1 MQQPLDSDV
10 LVIGAGPAGLALAIS
25 LGQAGLP
32 VIVLDAQ
39 ARTALSAPKDDGREI
54 ALTHDSVALLKKLG
68 IWPRLAAHEIGV
80 IREAQVHDGGHARA
94 LLDFNAQRRGSGS
107 GSGTDADVLGWI
119 VPNHA
124 LRRASFEVAS
134 AMPSLRI
141 ACDVQASQVR
151 TLPTHAEVFFE
162 AMPSPT
168 GECLRTRLLVAAD
181 SRFSTTRRQLGIGA
195 DLHDFG
201 RTMVVCRMQHAQP
214 HGEVAHECFGYERTL
229 AVLPLSG
236 DASSVVLTADASAAA
251 ALMALPAAEFTAL
264 VQRQFHDRLGRMAM
278 AGERHA
284 YPLVASYAHRFR
296 SMRSA
301 LVGDAAVGMHPVTA
315 HGYNLGLQG
324 VGTLADLVV
333 QAHRAGKD
341 IGAAP
346 VLAAYE
352 ATHRRHTRL
361 IYHGTNAVAKLYADN
376 RAPLRLLR
384 QLVLLG
390 AQRFPPLKA
399 AITRQLT
406 GHGPF
411 GEAAPDAAYQSVH
424 FEALAAD
431 ATVRSMKRTPR
442 APSSTRG

>member
-1 MQQPLDSDV
+1 MQQQPLDSDV

-25 LGQAGLP
+25 LGQAGLS

-39 ARTALSAPKDDGREI
+39 ARNALSAPKDDGREI
-54 ALTHDSVALLKKLG
+54 ALTHDSVALLKQLG

-80 IREAQVHDGGHARA
+80 IHEAQVHDGGHARA
-94 LLDFNAQRRGSGS
+94 LLDFTARGGRGSG
-107 GSGTDADVLGWI
+107 TDVLGWI

-134 AMPSLRI
+134 ALPSLRI
-141 ACDVQASQVR
+141 VCDAQASQVR

-162 AMPSPT
+162 ALPSPT
-168 GECLRTRLLVAAD
+168 GECLRARLLVAAD

-201 RTMVVCRMQHAQP
+201 RTMVVCRMQHTQP
-214 HGEVAHECFGYERTL
+214 HREVAHECFGYERTL

-236 DASSVVLTADASAAA
+236 DASSVVLTADAGAAA
-251 ALMALPAAEFTAL
+251 QLMALPADAFAAL
-264 VQRQFHDRLGRMAM
+264 VHRQFHDRLGRMAM
-278 AGERHA
+278 AGERHV
-284 YPLVASYAHRFR
+284 YPLVATYAHRFR

-324 VGTLADLVV
+324 AGTLAGLVV
-333 QAHRAGKD
+333 QAHRAGQD
-341 IGAAP
+341 IGAASL
-346 VLAAYE
+346 LAAYE
-352 ATHRRHTRL
+352 ATHRRQTRW

-384 QLVLLG
+384 HLVLQG

-411 GEAAPDAAYQSVH
+411 GDA
-424 FEALAAD
+424 ALAAP
-431 ATVRSMKRTPR
+431 TS
-442 APSSTRG
+442 PSTSPS

>member
-25 LGQAGLP
+25 LGQAGLS
-32 VIVLDAQ
+32 VIVLDTQGRA
-39 ARTALSAPKDDGREI
+39 ALSAPKDDGREI

-94 LLDFNAQRRGSGS
+94 LLDFNAQRAGSG
-107 GSGTDADVLGWI
+107 GGTGVLGWI

-124 LRRASFEVAS
+124 LRRASFEVAD
-134 AMPSLRI
+134 ALPALRI
-141 ACDVQASQVR
+141 VCNAQTSQVR
-151 TLPTHAEVFFE
+151 TLPSHAEVFFE
-162 AMPSPT
+162 AEPAPT
-168 GECLRTRLLVAAD
+168 GGDLRARLLVAAD

-229 AVLPLSG
+229 AVLPLTG

-251 ALMALPAAEFTAL
+251 ALMALPAADFTAL

-284 YPLVASYAHRFR
+284 YPLVATYAHRFR

-324 VGTLADLVV
+324 VGTLAGRVV
-333 QAHRAGKD
+333 QAHRAGQD
-341 IGAAP
+341 IGAASL
-346 VLAAYE
+346 LAAYE

-361 IYHGTNAVAKLYADN
+361 IYHGTNAVAKLYADK

-384 QLVLLG
+384 QLVLEG

-411 GEAAPDAAYQSVH
+411 GDT
-424 FEALAAD
+424 ALAAP
-431 ATVRSMKRTPR
+431 TS
-442 APSSTRG
+442 PST

>member
-25 LGQAGLP
+25 LGQAGLS
-32 VIVLDAQ
+32 VIVLDTQ
-39 ARTALSAPKDDGREI
+39 AHAALSAPKDDGREI
-54 ALTHDSVALLKKLG
+54 ALTHDSVALLKTLG

-80 IREAQVHDGGHARA
+80 IREAQVHDGSHARA
-94 LLDFNAQRRGSGS
+94 LLDFNAQRAGSG
-107 GSGTDADVLGWI
+107 GGTGTGVLGWI

-124 LRRASFEVAS
+124 LRRASFEVA
-134 AMPSLRI
+134 AALPALRI
-141 ACDVQASQVR
+141 VCNAQTSQVR
-151 TLPTHAEVFFE
+151 TLPSHAEVFFE
-162 AMPSPT
+162 GDLPLT
-168 GECLRTRLLVAAD
+168 GGYLRARLLVAAD

-201 RTMVVCRMQHAQP
+201 RTMVVCRMQHTQP
-214 HGEVAHECFGYERTL
+214 HREVAHECFGYERTL

-236 DASSVVLTADASAAA
+236 DASSVVLTADAGAAA
-251 ALMALPAAEFTAL
+251 ALMALPAADFTAL

-284 YPLVASYAHRFR
+284 YPLVATYAHRFR

-324 VGTLADLVV
+324 VGTLAGRVV
-333 QAHRAGKD
+333 QAHRAGQD
-341 IGAAP
+341 IGAASL
-346 VLAAYE
+346 LAAYE

-384 QLVLLG
+384 QLVLEG

-406 GHGPF
+406 GHGPL
-411 GEAAPDAAYQSVH
+411 GDT
-424 FEALAAD
+424 ALAAP
-431 ATVRSMKRTPR
+431 TS
-442 APSSTRG
+442 PST

>member
-25 LGQAGLP
+25 LGQAGLS

-39 ARTALSAPKDDGREI
+39 ARNALSAPKDDGREI
-54 ALTHDSVALLKKLG
+54 ALTHDSVALLKQLG

-94 LLDFNAQRRGSGS
+94 LLDFSGDE
-107 GSGTDADVLGWI
+107 GTGVLGWI
-119 VPNHA
+119 VPNYA
-124 LRRASFEVAS
+124 LRRASFEAAS
-134 AMPSLRI
+134 AVPTLRVV
-141 ACDVQASQVR
+141 CDAQASQVR

-162 AMPSPT
+162 AMPSPA
-168 GECLRTRLLVAAD
+168 GECLRARLLVAAD
-181 SRFSTTRRQLGIGA
+181 SRFSSTRRRLGIGA

-201 RTMVVCRMQHAQP
+201 RTMVVCRMAHAQP
-214 HGEVAHECFGYERTL
+214 HREVAHECFGYERTL
-229 AVLPLSG
+229 AVLPLPG
-236 DASSVVLTADASAAA
+236 DASSLVLTADADAAT
-251 ALMALPAAEFTAL
+251 ALMALPAADFTAL

-284 YPLVASYAHRFR
+284 YPLVATYAHRFR

-324 VGTLADLVV
+324 VGTLAGLVV
-333 QAHRAGKD
+333 QAHRAGRD

-346 VLAAYE
+346 LLAAYE
-352 ATHRRHTRL
+352 ATHRRQTRW

-384 QLVLLG
+384 QLVLEG

-406 GHGPF
+406 GGGPF
-411 GEAAPDAAYQSVH
+411 GETARAAP
-424 FEALAAD
+424 
-431 ATVRSMKRTPR
+431 TTP
-442 APSSTRG
+442 ST

>member
-25 LGQAGLP
+25 LGQAGLS

-39 ARTALSAPKDDGREI
+39 ACTALSAPKDDGREI
-54 ALTHDSVALLKKLG
+54 ALTHDSVALLKRLG
-68 IWPRLAAHEIGV
+68 IWPRLAVHEIGV

-94 LLDFNAQRRGSGS
+94 LLDFNARREGRGD
-107 GSGTDADVLGWI
+107 GTDADVLGWI

-134 AMPSLRI
+134 AVPTLRI
-141 ACDVQASQVR
+141 VCDIRASQVR

-162 AMPSPT
+162 TVPSPT
-168 GECLRTRLLVAAD
+168 GECLRARLLVAAD

-201 RTMVVCRMQHAQP
+201 RTMVVCRMQHARP

-236 DASSVVLTADASAAA
+236 DASSVVLTADAGAAA
-251 ALMALPAAEFTAL
+251 ELMALPPTDFTAL

-284 YPLVASYAHRFR
+284 YPLVATYAHRFC

-315 HGYNLGLQG
+315 HGYNLGLRG
-324 VGTLADLVV
+324 VGTLAALVV
-333 QAHRAGKD
+333 PAHRAGQD

-346 VLAAYE
+346 LLAAYE
-352 ATHRRHTRL
+352 ATHRRQTRW
-361 IYHGTNAVAKLYADN
+361 IYHGTHAVAKLYADN

-384 QLVLLG
+384 QLVLEG

-406 GHGPF
+406 GHGPL
-411 GEAAPDAAYQSVH
+411 GEAAWAAPTS
-424 FEALAAD
+424 
-431 ATVRSMKRTPR
+431 
-442 APSSTRG
+442 PST

>member
-25 LGQAGLP
+25 LAQAGLS
-32 VIVLDAQ
+32 VIVLDTQTRA
-39 ARTALSAPKDDGREI
+39 ALSAPKDDGREI

-94 LLDFNAQRRGSGS
+94 LLDFNAQRAGSG
-107 GSGTDADVLGWI
+107 GGTGTGVLGWI

-124 LRRASFEVAS
+124 LRRASFEVA
-134 AMPSLRI
+134 AALPALRI
-141 ACDVQASQVR
+141 VCNAQTSQVR
-151 TLPTHAEVFFE
+151 TLPSHAEVFFE
-162 AMPSPT
+162 AEPSPT
-168 GECLRTRLLVAAD
+168 GGYLRARLLVAAD

-201 RTMVVCRMQHAQP
+201 RTMVVCRMQHTQP
-214 HGEVAHECFGYERTL
+214 HREVAHECFGYERTL

-236 DASSVVLTADASAAA
+236 DASSVVLTADAGAAA
-251 ALMALPAAEFTAL
+251 ALMALPAADFTAL

-284 YPLVASYAHRFR
+284 YPLVATYAHRFR

-324 VGTLADLVV
+324 VGTLAGRVV
-333 QAHRAGKD
+333 QAHRAGQD
-341 IGAAP
+341 IGAASL
-346 VLAAYE
+346 LAAYE

-384 QLVLLG
+384 QLVLEG

-411 GEAAPDAAYQSVH
+411 GDAA
-424 FEALAAD
+424 LAVP
-431 ATVRSMKRTPR
+431 TS
-442 APSSTRG
+442 PST

>member
-25 LGQAGLP
+25 LGHAGLS

-39 ARTALSAPKDDGREI
+39 ARAALSTPKDDGREI
-54 ALTHDSVALLKKLG
+54 ALTHDSVALLKTLG

-94 LLDFNAQRRGSGS
+94 LLDFDAHRG
-107 GSGTDADVLGWI
+107 GSGTGVLGWI

-134 AMPSLRI
+134 AVPTLRI
-141 ACDVQASQVR
+141 VCDAQASQVR

-162 AMPSPT
+162 AMPSPA
-168 GECLRTRLLVAAD
+168 GECLRARLLVAAD

-229 AVLPLSG
+229 AALPLAG
-236 DASSVVLTADASAAA
+236 DASSVVLTADAGAAA
-251 ALMALPAAEFTAL
+251 QLMALPADAFTAL

-284 YPLVASYAHRFR
+284 YPLVATYAHRFR

-324 VGTLADLVV
+324 VDTLAGLVV
-333 QAHRAGKD
+333 QAHRAGQD

-346 VLAAYE
+346 LLAAYE
-352 ATHRRHTRL
+352 ATHRRKTRW

-384 QLVLLG
+384 QLVLEG

-406 GHGPF
+406 GHGPLR
-411 GEAAPDAAYQSVH
+411 EA
-424 FEALAAD
+424 ALAAP
-431 ATVRSMKRTPR
+431 TS
-442 APSSTRG
+442 PST

>member
-25 LGQAGLP
+25 LGQAGLS
-32 VIVLDAQ
+32 VIVLDTQTRA
-39 ARTALSAPKDDGREI
+39 ALSAPKDDGREI

-68 IWPRLAAHEIGV
+68 IWPRLVAHEIGV

-94 LLDFNAQRRGSGS
+94 LLDFNAQRAGSG
-107 GSGTDADVLGWI
+107 GGTGVLGWI

-124 LRRASFEVAS
+124 LRRASFEVA
-134 AMPSLRI
+134 AALPALRI
-141 ACDVQASQVR
+141 VCNAQTSQVR
-151 TLPTHAEVFFE
+151 TLPSHAEVFFE
-162 AMPSPT
+162 AETPST
-168 GECLRTRLLVAAD
+168 GGYLRARLLVAAD

-201 RTMVVCRMQHAQP
+201 RTMVVCRMQHTQP
-214 HGEVAHECFGYERTL
+214 HREVAHECFGYERTL

-236 DASSVVLTADASAAA
+236 DASSVVLTADAGAAA
-251 ALMALPAAEFTAL
+251 ALMALPAADFTAL

-284 YPLVASYAHRFR
+284 YPLVATYAHRFR

-324 VGTLADLVV
+324 VGTLAGRVV
-333 QAHRAGKD
+333 QAHRAGQD
-341 IGAAP
+341 IGAASL
-346 VLAAYE
+346 LAAYE

-384 QLVLLG
+384 QLVLEG

-411 GEAAPDAAYQSVH
+411 GDA
-424 FEALAAD
+424 ALAAP
-431 ATVRSMKRTPR
+431 TS
-442 APSSTRG
+442 PST

>member
-25 LGQAGLP
+25 LGQAGLS
-32 VIVLDAQ
+32 VIVLDTQ
-39 ARTALSAPKDDGREI
+39 ARAALSAPKDDGREI

-94 LLDFNAQRRGSGS
+94 LLDFNAQRAGSG
-107 GSGTDADVLGWI
+107 GGTGVLGWI

-124 LRRASFEVAS
+124 LRRASFEVAT
-134 AMPSLRI
+134 ALPALRI
-141 ACDVQASQVR
+141 VCNAQTSQVR
-151 TLPTHAEVFFE
+151 TLPSHAEVFFE
-162 AMPSPT
+162 AEPSPT
-168 GECLRTRLLVAAD
+168 GGYLRARLLVAAD

-201 RTMVVCRMQHAQP
+201 RAMVVCRMQHTQP
-214 HGEVAHECFGYERTL
+214 HREVAHECFGYERTL

-236 DASSVVLTADASAAA
+236 DASSVVLTADAGAAA
-251 ALMALPAAEFTAL
+251 ALMALPAADFTAL

-284 YPLVASYAHRFR
+284 YPLVATYAHRFR

-324 VGTLADLVV
+324 VGTLAGRVV
-333 QAHRAGKD
+333 QAHRAGQD
-341 IGAAP
+341 IGAASL
-346 VLAAYE
+346 LAAYE

-384 QLVLLG
+384 QLVLEG

-411 GEAAPDAAYQSVH
+411 GDAA
-424 FEALAAD
+424 LAVP
-431 ATVRSMKRTPR
+431 TS
-442 APSSTRG
+442 PST

>member
-25 LGQAGLP
+25 LGQAGLS
-32 VIVLDAQ
+32 VIVLDTQ
-39 ARTALSAPKDDGREI
+39 ARAALSAPKDDGREI

-68 IWPRLAAHEIGV
+68 IWARLAAHEIGV

-94 LLDFNAQRRGSGS
+94 LLDFNAQRAGS
-107 GSGTDADVLGWI
+107 GSGTGVLGWI

-124 LRRASFEVAS
+124 LRRASFEVA
-134 AMPSLRI
+134 AALPALRI
-141 ACDVQASQVR
+141 VCDAQTSQVR
-151 TLPTHAEVFFE
+151 TLPSHAEVFFE
-162 AMPSPT
+162 AEPAPT
-168 GECLRTRLLVAAD
+168 GGYLRARLLVAAD

-201 RTMVVCRMQHAQP
+201 RTMVVCRMQHTQP
-214 HGEVAHECFGYERTL
+214 HHEVAHECFGYERTL

-236 DASSVVLTADASAAA
+236 DASSAVLTADAGAAA
-251 ALMALPAAEFTAL
+251 ALMALPAADFTAL

-284 YPLVASYAHRFR
+284 YPLVATYAHRFR

-324 VGTLADLVV
+324 VGALAGRVV
-333 QAHRAGKD
+333 QAHRAGQD
-341 IGAAP
+341 IGAASL
-346 VLAAYE
+346 LAAYE

-384 QLVLLG
+384 QLVLEG

-406 GHGPF
+406 GHGPL
-411 GEAAPDAAYQSVH
+411 GDT
-424 FEALAAD
+424 ALAAP
-431 ATVRSMKRTPR
+431 TS
-442 APSSTRG
+442 PST

>member
-1 MQQPLDSDV
+1 MQQSLDSDV

-25 LGQAGLP
+25 LGQAGLS

-39 ARTALSAPKDDGREI
+39 ARHALSAPKDDGREI
-54 ALTHDSVALLKKLG
+54 ALTHDSVALLKQLG

-94 LLDFNAQRRGSGS
+94 LLDFNARGGR
-107 GSGTDADVLGWI
+107 GGGTDAEVLGWI

-134 AMPSLRI
+134 ALPSLRI
-141 ACDVQASQVR
+141 VCDAQASQVR
-151 TLPTHAEVFFE
+151 PLPTHAEVFFD
-162 AMPSPT
+162 ALPSPT
-168 GECLRTRLLVAAD
+168 GECLRARLLVAAD
-181 SRFSTTRRQLGIGA
+181 SRFSVTRRQLGIGA

-201 RTMVVCRMQHAQP
+201 RTMVVCRMRHAQP
-214 HGEVAHECFGYERTL
+214 HREVAYECFGYERTL
-229 AVLPLSG
+229 AVLPLPG
-236 DASSVVLTADASAAA
+236 DASSVVLTADAGAAA
-251 ALMALPAAEFTAL
+251 QLMAMPADAFTAL

-284 YPLVASYAHRFR
+284 YPLVATYAHRFR

-324 VGTLADLVV
+324 VGTLAGRVV
-333 QAHRAGKD
+333 QAHRAGQD
-341 IGAAP
+341 IGAASL
-346 VLAAYE
+346 LAAYE
-352 ATHRRHTRL
+352 ATHRRQTRL

-384 QLVLLG
+384 QLVLEG

-406 GHGPF
+406 GRGPF
-411 GEAAPDAAYQSVH
+411 GDA
-424 FEALAAD
+424 ALAAP
-431 ATVRSMKRTPR
+431 TS
-442 APSSTRG
+442 PST

>member
-25 LGQAGLP
+25 LGQAGLS
-32 VIVLDAQ
+32 VIVLDTQ
-39 ARTALSAPKDDGREI
+39 ARAALSAPQDDGREI
-54 ALTHDSVALLKKLG
+54 ALTHDSVALLKTLG

-94 LLDFNAQRRGSGS
+94 LLDFNAQRAGRGG
-107 GSGTDADVLGWI
+107 GTGVLGWI

-124 LRRASFEVAS
+124 LRRASFEVA
-134 AMPSLRI
+134 AALPALRI
-141 ACDVQASQVR
+141 VCNAQTSQVR
-151 TLPTHAEVFFE
+151 TLPSHAEVFFE
-162 AMPSPT
+162 AEPSPT
-168 GECLRTRLLVAAD
+168 GGYLRARLLVAAD

-201 RTMVVCRMQHAQP
+201 RTMVVCRMQHTQP
-214 HGEVAHECFGYERTL
+214 HREVAHECFGYERTL

-236 DASSVVLTADASAAA
+236 DASSVVLTADAGAAA
-251 ALMALPAAEFTAL
+251 ALMALPAADFTAL

-278 AGERHA
+278 TGERHA
-284 YPLVASYAHRFR
+284 YPLVATYAHRFR

-324 VGTLADLVV
+324 VGTLAGRVV
-333 QAHRAGKD
+333 QAHRAGQD
-341 IGAAP
+341 IGAASL
-346 VLAAYE
+346 LAAYE

-384 QLVLLG
+384 QLVLEG

-411 GEAAPDAAYQSVH
+411 GDAA
-424 FEALAAD
+424 L
-431 ATVRSMKRTPR
+431 P
-442 APSSTRG
+442 APTSPST

>member
-25 LGQAGLP
+25 LGQAGLS
-32 VIVLDAQ
+32 VIVLDTQTRA
-39 ARTALSAPKDDGREI
+39 ALSAPKDDGREI

-94 LLDFNAQRRGSGS
+94 LLDFNAQRAGSG
-107 GSGTDADVLGWI
+107 GGTGVLGWI

-124 LRRASFEVAS
+124 LRRASFEVA
-134 AMPSLRI
+134 AALPALRI
-141 ACDVQASQVR
+141 VCNAQTSQVR
-151 TLPTHAEVFFE
+151 TLPSHAEVFFE
-162 AMPSPT
+162 AETPST
-168 GECLRTRLLVAAD
+168 GGYLRARLLVAAD

-201 RTMVVCRMQHAQP
+201 RTMVVCRMQHTQP
-214 HGEVAHECFGYERTL
+214 HREVAHECFGYERTL

-236 DASSVVLTADASAAA
+236 DASSVVLTADAGAAA
-251 ALMALPAAEFTAL
+251 ALMALPAADFTAL

-284 YPLVASYAHRFR
+284 YPLVATYAHRFR

-324 VGTLADLVV
+324 VGTLAGRVV
-333 QAHRAGKD
+333 QAHRAGQD
-341 IGAAP
+341 IGAASL
-346 VLAAYE
+346 LAAYE

-384 QLVLLG
+384 QLVLEG

-411 GEAAPDAAYQSVH
+411 GDA
-424 FEALAAD
+424 ALAAP
-431 ATVRSMKRTPR
+431 TS
-442 APSSTRG
+442 PST

>member
-1 MQQPLDSDV
+1 MPQPLDSDV
-10 LVIGAGPAGLALAIS
+10 VVIGAGPAGLALAIS
-25 LGQAGLP
+25 LGKAGLS

-39 ARTALSAPKDDGREI
+39 ARNALSAPKDDGREI
-54 ALTHDSVALLKKLG
+54 ALTHDSVALLKTLG
-68 IWPRLAAHEIGV
+68 IWSRLAAHEVGV
-80 IREAQVHDGGHARA
+80 IRQAQVHDGGHARA
-94 LLDFNAQRRGSGS
+94 LLDFNAQRGGN
-107 GSGTDADVLGWI
+107 GNGVLGWI

-134 AMPSLRI
+134 ALPALRI
-141 ACDVQASQVR
+141 VCDAQASQVR
-151 TLPTHAEVFFE
+151 TQPSHAEVFFE
-162 AMPSPT
+162 AMPSLT
-168 GECLRTRLLVAAD
+168 GECLRARLLVAAD

-229 AVLPLSG
+229 AVLPLAG
-236 DASSVVLTADASAAA
+236 DASSVVLTADAGAAA
-251 ALMALPAAEFTAL
+251 ELMALPPADFAAL

-284 YPLVASYAHRFR
+284 YPLVATYAHRFR

-301 LVGDAAVGMHPVTA
+301 LLGDAAVGMHPVTA

-324 VGTLADLVV
+324 VGTLAGLVV
-333 QAHRAGKD
+333 QAHRAGQD

-346 VLAAYE
+346 LLAAYE
-352 ATHRRHTRL
+352 ATHRRQTRW

-384 QLVLLG
+384 QLVLEG

-406 GHGPF
+406 GHGPL
-411 GEAAPDAAYQSVH
+411 GEAA
-424 FEALAAD
+424 LAAP
-431 ATVRSMKRTPR
+431 TS
-442 APSSTRG
+442 PSI